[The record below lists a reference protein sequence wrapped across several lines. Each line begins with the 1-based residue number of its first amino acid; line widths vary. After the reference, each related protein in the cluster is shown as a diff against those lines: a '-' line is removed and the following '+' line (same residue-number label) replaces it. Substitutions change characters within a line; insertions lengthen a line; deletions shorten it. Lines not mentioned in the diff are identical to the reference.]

1 MIFISF
7 LFYGVDP
14 GFDQNVVL
22 YFSDTDKQ
30 VIKVGIVTLY
40 IYIYEKDIMNGQ
52 FTFFQFLE
60 YIN

>member
-30 VIKVGIVTLY
+30 VIKVAIVTLY
-40 IYIYEKDIMNGQ
+40 IYMKK
-52 FTFFQFLE
+52 TL
-60 YIN
+60 

>member
-60 YIN
+60 YRN